1 MTQLF
6 QLTGKADVDD
16 PKYDA
21 ALIVIFDTLG
31 DPPFVTG
38 ATLFSP
44 KNALAIATKIEKYT
58 NNVENLRALIRDMP
72 DFEYSTDNKIESI
85 KSMKEEESPSSSH
98 RDAVSSWRRDAVSS
112 RHRDPRISVITVSF
126 AQNLNVFN

>member
-6 QLTGKADVDD
+6 QLTGKDGVDET
-16 PKYDA
+16 KYDA
-21 ALIVIFDTLG
+21 ALIAIFDTLG

-44 KNALAIATKIEKYT
+44 NNALAIATKIEEYK

-72 DFEYSTDNKIESI
+72 NFEYSSDNKIESI
-85 KSMKEEESPSSSH
+85 KSMDKKEAQSSLYT
-98 RDAVSSWRRDAVSS
+98 DD
-112 RHRDPRISVITVSF
+112 RIAVITVSF